1 MVRLLHE
8 PTQLELHVARPLV
21 PRVNL
26 DNMRV
31 VSGRNR
37 AHELWEAGH

>member
-26 DNMRV
+26 DSMRV
-31 VSGRNR
+31 VRGRNR
-37 AHELWEAGH
+37 THKRSEAGH